1 MKKKIL
7 LSVFVVSLAL
17 ILIGCSGVTPIIP
30 DVNQE
35 EEIRGTVNNYWSA
48 LSNKQY
54 ELAKI
59 YCIPHG
65 NAYCMVEEYQNLFDY
80 DYVTLNW
87 TPHINYVEINGNE
100 ATVNID
106 IALIVTVCFE
116 DICSTESEILYNY
129 PMYLIRIDDIWY
141 DIIHWKLK

>member
-7 LSVFVVSLAL
+7 LSVFVVSLVL
-17 ILIGCSGVTPIIP
+17 ILIGCLGVAPIIP

-35 EEIRGTVNNYWSA
+35 EKIRGAVNNYWSA

-65 NAYCMVEEYQNLFDY
+65 NAYYAVEEYQNLFDH

-100 ATVNID
+100 ASVNID
-106 IALIVTVCFE
+106 IALIVTICFE
-116 DICSTESEILYNY
+116 NICSTESETLYDY
-129 PMYLIRIDDIWY
+129 PMYLIKTDDIWY
-141 DIIHWKLK
+141 NIIHWKLK